1 MTLAKHRPFQL
12 SIAEGTDYIYWRFDH
27 EKTMKMVKWDVIL
40 GVCKELMDLNGYTQF
55 SKQSQATKMDIIEIL
70 IKQKKEDWTFTHFE
84 QKPTYEDMYDDD
96 DEE

>member
-1 MTLAKHRPFQL
+1 MTLPTHRPFQL

-27 EKTMKMVKWDVIL
+27 DKPMKMVKWDVIL
-40 GVCKELMDLNGYTQF
+40 GVCKEMMDLVWYTQF
-55 SKQSQATKMDIIEIL
+55 SKLSLDTKMDIVQIL

-84 QKPTYEDMYDDD
+84 QKPTYEDMYWD